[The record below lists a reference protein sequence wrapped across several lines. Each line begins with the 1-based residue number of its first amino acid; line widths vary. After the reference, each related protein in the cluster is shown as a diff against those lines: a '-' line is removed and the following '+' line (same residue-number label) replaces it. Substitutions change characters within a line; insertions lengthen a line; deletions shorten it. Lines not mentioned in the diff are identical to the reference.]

1 MQVVV
6 IEKKTNTRVYYDD
19 IVSIIRFNSV
29 IKLLDN
35 NGYTIVWPISDD
47 LEIIIESLEWL

>member
-1 MQVVV
+1 MQIVV
-6 IEKKTNTRVYYDD
+6 IEKKTNRKLYYDD
-19 IVSIIRFNSV
+19 IVSIIHFKSV

-35 NGYTIVWPISDD
+35 NGYTTICPVSDD

>member
-6 IEKKTNTRVYYDD
+6 IEKKTNTIVYYDD

-35 NGYTIVWPISDD
+35 NGYTFVWPISDD